1 MCSSP
6 PYARRSP
13 SSSETLSRA
22 MPRKPGPT
30 RSWRVGD
37 SRKPSPT
44 PLHRATSST
53 QTPSPSRSA
62 WPAPARYGFSG
73 PGRLSAWE
81 TTGAARS
88 MEAPGGR
95 RPRRWGPTRIP
106 RIRTT
111 TSSSPRDPRSASST
125 RPTTRGRRPTTTC
138 SWWEDPERARPATT
152 SSRTWNCY
160 TILGK
165 F

>member
-1 MCSSP
+1 MRSDVLFAAICSAISFLVGNVI
-6 PYARRSP
+6 AGHAQ
-13 SSSETLSRA
+13 ETGTNPL
-22 MPRKPGPT
+22 M
-30 RSWRVGD
+30 GD

-62 WPAPARYGFSG
+62 WPAPARCGFSG

-95 RPRRWGPTRIP
+95 PPRRWGPTRIP

-111 TSSSPRDPRSASST
+111 TSSSPRDPGSAPST

-152 SSRTWNCY
+152 SSRTS
-160 TILGK
+160 TS
-165 F
+165 